1 MRAMTKAP
9 AFCWGTATAAYQ
21 IEGAW
26 LTGGK
31 GLSIWDA
38 FAHTPGK
45 VDFGHT
51 GDVACDHFHRFAEDI
66 ALMQQLGV
74 NAYRFSIAWPRI
86 FPQGRGEVS
95 TEGVAF
101 YSRLIDEL
109 VAAGITP
116 FITLYHWDLPLTL
129 QLEQDGWLS
138 RQTAEDFAH
147 YARYC
152 FEQFADRVH
161 HWITFNESWCTAV
174 LGYGIGFFPPG
185 RKNPDEPYI
194 VGHNLLIAHGLAVEA
209 FRAGGFAGQIGLAS
223 NCDWRE
229 PLTDSAADIAAAQ
242 RSLEFF
248 YGWFTDPVVSGDY
261 PAVMRERLGERLPT
275 FSAEDQQ
282 RLKGSV
288 DFLGL
293 NHYTSHFA
301 SAAPSSAHAVAPEDG
316 NGGMADDQAVYLSC
330 DPAWPRTDMGWF
342 VVPWGFRK
350 MLNWVN
356 QRYPNLPI
364 YVTENGCANPHMDEE
379 NCQQDTFRVNFLS
392 GYLNALQQAKD
403 EDSVPV
409 MGYFCW
415 SLLDNFEWAYGYS
428 KRFGLIHCDFA
439 SGQRTPKQSFYFYQ
453 NHLRKYL

>member
-1 MRAMTKAP
+1 MTESAR
-9 AFCWGTATAAYQ
+9 FYWGTATAAYQ

-26 LTGGK
+26 LEGGK

-45 VDFGHT
+45 VESGHT
-51 GDVACDHFHRFAEDI
+51 GDTACDHYHRWAEDI

-86 FPQGRGEVS
+86 FPQGRGS
-95 TEGVAF
+95 QNPAGVAF
-101 YSRLIDEL
+101 YNQLIDAL

-129 QLEQDGWLS
+129 QLEQDGWLN
-138 RQTAEDFAH
+138 RQTAEDFA
-147 YARYC
+147 AFAQFC
-152 FEQFADRVH
+152 FAAFGDRVR

-174 LGYGIGFFPPG
+174 LGYGLGYFAPG
-185 RKNPDEPYI
+185 RKNPDEPYLA
-194 VGHNLLIAHGLAVEA
+194 GHNLLIAHSLAVEA
-209 FRAGGFAGQIGLAS
+209 FRQGGFAGQIGLAS

-229 PLTDSAADIAAAQ
+229 PLSDTPEDKAAAQ
-242 RSLEFF
+242 RNLEFF
-248 YGWFTDPVVSGDY
+248 YGWFTDPVVFGDY
-261 PAVMRERLGERLPT
+261 PAVMRERLGARLPR
-275 FSAEDQQ
+275 FSPEDQA

-293 NHYTSHFA
+293 NHYTTHLA
-301 SAAPSSAHAVAPEDG
+301 SAEPPTQHAIAPEAG
-316 NGGMADDQAVYLSC
+316 NGGMAADQGVYLSC
-330 DPAWPRTDMGWF
+330 DPTWPRTDMGWF

-350 MLNWVN
+350 MLNWVH

-364 YVTENGCANPHMDEE
+364 YVTENGCANPHTDQEAA
-379 NCQQDTFRVNFLS
+379 QTDQFRVEFLQA
-392 GYLNALQQAKD
+392 YLGALEQARLQD
-403 EDSVPV
+403 GVPV
-409 MGYFCW
+409 QGYFCW

-439 SGQRTPKQSFYFYQ
+439 SGKRTPKNSYYFYQ
-453 NHLRKYL
+453 QYLRQHL